1 MNLNE
6 YIEAQAPYGWS
17 LEKESG
23 SGGTL
28 SLRWRVLHGETD
40 THTAALNSTVTG
52 EGFSYTLKGK
62 EKTHDAAGGVEVTY
76 SYRDALRELEDVP
89 CFLRSNLPVR
99 ARAATLAAARWGLT
113 AMVDAADV
121 LAACATAAARAG
133 ITLDYSGLDAGLITV
148 PLLDNGSSVAEVLD
162 EVGRRV
168 PNYTTRVNGNTV
180 SVWGGQGELV
190 SAATRATA
198 VIQCTPDMKEG
209 TLTVGTTEVDL
220 AEVYGRNRASA
231 QPLNWYSG
239 HARLICDALAN
250 CAEADAMVQG
260 RYIFLT
266 AREAG
271 AAGNSIALAYNGT
284 PAGGTK
290 ATARLR
296 LPEDLAQAGTL
307 TDGENTLELEAAEGT
322 AAVGTLYYELEGQ
335 GFEIGG
341 SEHYFVPPPA
351 ILVADAN
358 AWTAAMT
365 EAGCPARCTA
375 VTRGPG
381 DFAYAATIEALEGGT
396 AGNSITLIPDA
407 GNRVSGPTLEGGAD
421 GARDID
427 DLVDA
432 INEPEDP
439 EVEFPFTAGT
449 VGGVAASVTVTD
461 EGWRVRYVTLYEAT
475 GGGGTVPLA
484 TLDAGHVMESV
495 QEFLDLINGG
505 QGYVGARPDGD
516 NVVIE
521 ATSDEYAGSAGNVLS
536 VELDG
541 DELAFSG
548 GRDDILLTAK
558 VAGSSGNGIGAQANG
573 CFGTAGQFS
582 GGTDPSGLPCV
593 LTPFSGGSGTEVRA
607 QYDGLLGMR
616 ARPDLPDNLRV
627 THRSVTYD
635 AGDLAPT
642 CVVGVHTVGGQ
653 QAVAFVV
660 PDGAS
665 PYQKGALVVDV
676 DIARTQQAQI
686 ERKSWEY
693 DPEKAKELARQ
704 EVRVQARQM
713 GRLQAQTQPWMS
725 VKGTPIP
732 SGGSPAK
739 LCEFWGQF
747 GAFALLKKCNGTGM
761 KFEKMTFKA
770 KSAADAYPPEAAPD
784 FEEAKKRLPGGM
796 LGPSILEHSNV
807 PANYKA
813 LTFADN
819 LHLLIDGSFPASSK
833 AGANVGGL
841 KFCFGTLTQEVQIAG
856 DTVPNL
862 TKEET
867 CEFFNSS
874 KNQRRFAV
882 LEVEGVFINRAWKRY
897 QTGTNKQ
904 DTSDPDYDEDKDAGE
919 NAGWYIIGDREEED
933 PEPEQGLTKT
943 DYIEAAKAF
952 LAANAARGEDGR
964 TEEVSA
970 HVQGG
975 EFDTN
980 LTVDDVFAALD
991 MEPAASGGY
1000 SYDAETRTLTARG
1013 TAGQRAHFELDDFLT
1028 RRHAEKDKAWLAWKE
1043 RHKDAAE
1050 QEPRDGDSAR
1060 DIEVDYPLT
1069 PQEVQDE
1076 KEKESPPMVSPSISA
1091 SVATNKY
1098 APVQRKQFEIFAEGN
1113 EWYMNE
1119 GKMVTPGGVLTF
1131 PKTSLG
1137 TSRKKSID
1145 YYVKAVKVRGG
1156 GWTLKL
1162 LHKDKSA
1169 Q

>member
-1 MNLNE
+1 MNLNQ
-6 YIEAQAPYGWS
+6 YIEGQAPYGWS

-40 THTAALNSTVTG
+40 THTAALNSTVAG
-52 EGFSYTLKGK
+52 EGFSYTLKER
-62 EKTHDAAGGVEVTY
+62 EKRQDAAGGVDVTY
-76 SYRDALRELEDVP
+76 SYRDSLRELDDVP
-89 CFLRSNLPVR
+89 CFLRSNLPPR

-113 AMVDAADV
+113 AMVDANDV

-168 PNYTTRVNGNTV
+168 PNYTTRVSGNTV

-190 SAATRATA
+190 SSATRATA
-198 VIQCTPDMKEG
+198 VIQCSPDMKAG
-209 TLTVGTTEVDL
+209 TLTVGTTDVDL
-220 AEVYGRNRASA
+220 AEVYRRNRASA

-239 HARLICDALAN
+239 HARLICDALAD

-271 AAGNSIALAYNGT
+271 AAGNNIALSYNGT

-290 ATARLR
+290 STARLR

-307 TDGENTLELEAAEGT
+307 TDGENTLELEVAEGT
-322 AAVGTLYYELEGQ
+322 AAVGTLYYEFEGQ
-335 GFEIGG
+335 GFEVGG

-375 VTRGPG
+375 VQRGPG

-396 AGNSITLIPDA
+396 GGNSITLVPDA

-432 INEPEDP
+432 INEPENP
-439 EVEFPFTAGT
+439 EVEFPFRAGT
-449 VGGVAASVTVTD
+449 VGGVAASVTLAG
-461 EGWRVRYVTLYEAT
+461 EGWRVRQVTLYEVT
-475 GGGGTVPLA
+475 GGGSTVPIA
-484 TLDAGHVMESV
+484 VLDAGHVVETV

-505 QGYVGARPDGD
+505 QGYVGAWPDGD
-516 NVVIE
+516 NVIIE
-521 ATSDEYAGSAGNVLS
+521 ATSDEYAGTAGNALILD
-536 VELDG
+536 LDG

-548 GRDDILLTAK
+548 GRDDIMLTAK
-558 VAGSSGNGIGAQANG
+558 VAGSAGNGIGVQTDG

-607 QYDGLLGMR
+607 PYDGLLGMR
-616 ARPDLPDNLRV
+616 ARQTLPDNLRV
-627 THRSVTYD
+627 TRRSVTYD
-635 AGDLAPT
+635 AADLAPT
-642 CVVGVHTVGGQ
+642 CVVGVYAVGGQ
-653 QAVAFVV
+653 QVVAFVV
-660 PDGAS
+660 PNGAS
-665 PYQKGALVVDV
+665 PYQKGALVVEV

-693 DPEKAKELARQ
+693 DPEKARELAKQ

-713 GRLQAQTQPWMS
+713 GRLQAQTQPWMC

-747 GAFALLKKCNGTGM
+747 GAFATLKKCNGTGLS
-761 KFEKMTFKA
+761 FEKMTFKA
-770 KSAADAYPPEAAPD
+770 KAATDAYPPEAAPD

-819 LHLLIDGSFPASSK
+819 LHLLVEGSFPASSK
-833 AGANVGGL
+833 TGANVGGL
-841 KFCFGTLTQEVQIAG
+841 KFCFGTLTQRVRIV
-856 DTVPNL
+856 DTVTGI
-862 TKEET
+862 TKEEG
-867 CEFFNSS
+867 CEFFTGGD
-874 KNQRRFAV
+874 KNGRYTI
-882 LEVEGVFINRAWKRY
+882 LEVEGVFINRGWKRY

-919 NAGWYIIGDREEED
+919 NAGWYIIGDREEQD
-933 PEPEQGLTKT
+933 PEPEQGLSKT
-943 DYIEAAKAF
+943 DYIEASKAF
-952 LAANAARGEDGR
+952 LAACGERGDEGR
-964 TEEVSA
+964 TEEITA
-970 HVQGG
+970 HVMDGD
-975 EFDTN
+975 FDTS

-991 MEPAASGGY
+991 MEPAASGGF

-1013 TAGQRAHFELDDFLT
+1013 CAGQRAHFELDDFLT
-1028 RRHAEKDKAWLAWKE
+1028 RRRAEKDKAWLDWKE
-1043 RHKDAAE
+1043 RHRDAAE
-1050 QEPRDGDSAR
+1050 QEPREGDSAR
-1060 DIEVDYPLT
+1060 DIDVSYPLT

-1091 SVATNKY
+1091 SVSTKKY
-1098 APVQRKQFEIFAEGN
+1098 AKPLQPFEIYADGQN
-1113 EWYMNE
+1113 WYMNE
-1119 GKMVTPGGVLTF
+1119 GKIVVAGGEATF
-1131 PKTSLG
+1131 PTTLLQG
-1137 TSRKKSID
+1137 NPRN
-1145 YYVKAVKVRGG
+1145 YHYFVRAVYNQQRRSWEV
-1156 GWTLKL
+1156 KL
-1162 LHKDKSA
+1162 LRKSR
-1169 Q
+1169 